1 MMQWTT
7 HIKSKRGFFDI
18 NLREVVEYRDLIVM
32 FVKRYFT
39 LSYKQTI
46 LGPLW
51 LILKPVI
58 SAAIYTMVFTGIAHI
73 STDGAP
79 ALLFYMTGNAV
90 WTFFASCVTS
100 NAGTFTDNADI
111 FGKVYFPRLVMP
123 ISNVV
128 VGAIN
133 LLISSVLITITAVV
147 YAVMGKGVHVNPMIV
162 FLPVLILL
170 AGMAGMGVGI
180 IVSSVTT
187 KYRDLTVMV
196 GFGMQLWM
204 YATPVVYPVSQIPQ
218 KFRTMMMFNPC
229 APLLEGVRYLCFGTG
244 TIEPVGIIVSTVFS
258 IGVFVFGVLLFNR
271 VEKTFMDV
279 V

>member
-1 MMQWTT
+1 MQWTT

-218 KFRTMMMFNPC
+218 KFRILMMFNPC
-229 APLLEGVRYLCFGTG
+229 APLLEGVRYLCFGMG

>member
-1 MMQWTT
+1 
-7 HIKSKRGFFDI
+7 
-18 NLREVVEYRDLIVM
+18 
-32 FVKRYFT
+32 
-39 LSYKQTI
+39 
-46 LGPLW
+46 
-51 LILKPVI
+51 
-58 SAAIYTMVFTGIAHI
+58 MVFTGIAHI

-218 KFRTMMMFNPC
+218 KFRILMMFNPC